1 METGSQG
8 LTMKRALFLA
18 ATVIAVAAAPAQAVT
33 GNAKAGLK
41 AMRELNFI
49 SLGNLSVQGGEIEG
63 KAFVGGDISGN
74 SFQVGFGSSAN
85 PTQGLKQSARSTLT
99 VGGAVNGNINLLNGS
114 NGGNGLIGA
123 FGITNVYGAT
133 IAGNLQ
139 SINLNSTGGT
149 VRVGGSIQN
158 NLNIG
163 AGTSMFVTGSML
175 NGANLSDNVKLSVGG
190 NLGQVQGGQNTTV
203 KVTGN
208 VANLGVGAGGNA
220 RIGGSLAQLSGSSN
234 QSVAVVGNIAQG
246 NAGNNSVITSGG
258 SININGSGG
267 TAVYAGGNISGN
279 TNGATFSPN
288 FVWNGS
294 ISAPVAPIAPAA
306 PDVASQTTQLRA
318 DLVALSSTLSALTIA
333 NNLSTITWTGGTQR
347 ATFNAVDTG
356 AGFALF
362 NVTASIFAAQE
373 FAYNFSNTTL
383 PVIINVSGANS
394 YFMQS
399 NFINNANLNNQQVIW
414 NFGTATSVTFDRA
427 MHGSILAPL
436 AAVQARIVEGT
447 VAAARYTMQDEVHL
461 GAYAGNA
468 DFLPEPGTWVQMI
481 AGFGLVGAFARRRRQ
496 RVIA

>member
-1 METGSQG
+1 
-8 LTMKRALFLA
+8 MKRAMFLA
-18 ATVIAVAAAPAQAVT
+18 ATVIAAAAAPAQAVT

-41 AMRELNFI
+41 AMRQLNFI

-99 VGGAVNGNINLLNGS
+99 VGGAVNTNINLNNGL

-163 AGTSMFVTGSML
+163 AGTSMFVTGLML

-190 NLGQVQGGQNTTV
+190 NAGQIQGGQNTTV

-208 VANLGVGAGGNA
+208 VSNLGFGAGGNA

-234 QSVAVVGNIAQG
+234 QTVAVVGNISQG
-246 NAGNNSVITSGG
+246 NAGGNSVITAGG
-258 SININGSGG
+258 SISNFNGSSGV
-267 TAVYAGGNISGN
+267 AVYAGGSISGN
-279 TNGATFSPN
+279 TNGGTFSPN

-294 ISAPVAPIAPAA
+294 ISAPVAPLAPAA

-399 NFINNANLNNQQVIW
+399 NFINNAQFNNQQVIW
-414 NFGTATSVTFDRA
+414 NFGNATSVIFDRKQQ
-427 MHGSILAPL
+427 GSILAPL
-436 AAVQARIVEGT
+436 AAVQAKLVEGT
-447 VAAARYTMQDEVHL
+447 VVAASYTMQDEVHL

-481 AGFGLVGAFARRRRQ
+481 AGFGLVGAFARRRR
-496 RVIA
+496 RVVA